1 MAKSYKDNLDVRWK
15 FPLSWRREKI
25 LKFTNPS
32 FESLPKNEERLSLD
46 ETSDLFGSSFLH
58 SMVKNA
64 DNDAKLRGVV
74 HASGS
79 GHRHSIHPG

>member
-1 MAKSYKDNLDVRWK
+1 MKVPAIMETGEYSQVYQPK
-15 FPLSWRREKI
+15 
-25 LKFTNPS
+25 
-32 FESLPKNEERLSLD
+32 SLPKNEERLSLD

-74 HASGS
+74 HASG
-79 GHRHSIHPG
+79 